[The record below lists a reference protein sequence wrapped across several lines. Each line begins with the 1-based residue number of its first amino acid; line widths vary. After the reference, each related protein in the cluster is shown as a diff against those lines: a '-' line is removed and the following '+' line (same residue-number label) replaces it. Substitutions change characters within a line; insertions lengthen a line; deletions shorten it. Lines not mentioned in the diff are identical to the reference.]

1 MLALDHIVFAGSD
14 VHDLSADYGH
24 VALKS
29 IKGGEHDDWGTH
41 NFLAYFSNNC
51 YIEWLA
57 VNDATVARSSDN
69 PLIQHLVHVL
79 DNQKQGP
86 FQIALR
92 TTKLDTFVKH
102 FEDNNIP
109 FIGPVH
115 GKRMKPDGTL
125 LQGRMLFPTYNYD
138 EETLPFLIEWGESE
152 AERFD
157 ISLVN
162 SQAITEIQLGSLSK
176 ERFQQIYQIRSRVK
190 SRPVRL
196 KNTTVTFTRDGK
208 ISMNV
213 V

>member
-1 MLALDHIVFAGSD
+1 
-14 VHDLSADYGH
+14 HDLSADYGH

-125 LQGRMLFPTYNYD
+125 LQ
-138 EETLPFLIEWGESE
+138 WGESE

-196 KNTTVTFTRDGK
+196 KNTTVTFTGNGK